1 MGLGVSTDV
10 MSAGVAGLG
19 SLLGLGAAAV
29 IVICAI
35 PTHLGG
41 EFNAE
46 SLYALLVAGST
57 LAAVIGLY
65 YMERTT
71 GQLHHAA
78 DLILSAFAVMW
89 VILACLVTFRG
100 PFLTTGNG
108 YFGSWAGAFVS
119 VMAAAEAR
127 VPPVTGGDGQVEAV
141 DPDL

>member
-1 MGLGVSTDV
+1 MGLGVSTQS
-10 MSAGVAGLG
+10 MSAGVRGLG

-35 PTHLGG
+35 LSHLGG
-41 EFNAE
+41 EANAE
-46 SLYALLVAGST
+46 SYYALLVACAT
-57 LAAVIGLY
+57 LAAVIFLY

-71 GQLHHAA
+71 GQLHNAA
-78 DLILSAFAVMW
+78 DLILSGFAVMW

-119 VMAAAEAR
+119 VMAASEAR
-127 VPPVTGGDGQVEAV
+127 TKPVTGDGQVEVV